1 LLTTIFLVA
10 VILFIFAVT
19 SGSTKGWGSAYVLTP
34 LVISLVIVAVFLWW
48 ETHSN
53 PDDAV
58 LPPRMW
64 RYPNFCIL
72 VALALLPYFWSLTS
86 FVNITSWWEQYYGW
100 TAINTA
106 VHFLPIGVGG
116 WLISNVTGH
125 FPRWFPHKY
134 TLLGGL
140 LLGIIATILL
150 PFANSP
156 STYWSIDFPAFTIGT
171 IGLAIIYSNSSIAIF
186 SYTPPSVAGTVGAV
200 FNCALQ
206 LGSAVGLAAV
216 SRITNSV
223 DKKTYFDL
231 PTTEWSQHLDEVT
244 KSMWKRAYKGRAAS
258 YWFLLGILLVSTL
271 AVIVF
276 FKTDVPSIDERQKF
290 SETKGVE
297 ALAEKK
303 RDHQ

>member
-1 LLTTIFLVA
+1 
-10 VILFIFAVT
+10 LFIFAIT
-19 SGSTKGWGSAYVLTP
+19 SGSTKGWGSAYVLAP
-34 LVISLVIVAVFLWW
+34 LTISLAIFAIFLWW
-48 ETHSN
+48 EAHVN

-58 LPPRMW
+58 LPPKMW
-64 RYPNFCIL
+64 RYPNFGIL
-72 VALALLPYFWSLTS
+72 VSLALLPYFWSLTS
-86 FVNITSWWEQYYGW
+86 FVNIVSWWEQYYGW

-134 TLLGGL
+134 ILLCGL

-150 PFANSP
+150 PFADSP
-156 STYWSIDFPAFTIGT
+156 STYWPIDFPAFTIGT

-216 SRITNSV
+216 SSITNSV
-223 DKKTYFDL
+223 DNKLQFDL

-244 KSMWKRAYKGRAAS
+244 NSMWKQAYKGRAAS
-258 YWFLLGILLVSTL
+258 YWFLLGILFVSTL

-276 FKTDVPSIDERQKF
+276 FKTDVPSVDDRVHP
-290 SETKGVE
+290 SEIKDGE
-297 ALAEKK
+297 AFAEK
-303 RDHQ
+303 Q